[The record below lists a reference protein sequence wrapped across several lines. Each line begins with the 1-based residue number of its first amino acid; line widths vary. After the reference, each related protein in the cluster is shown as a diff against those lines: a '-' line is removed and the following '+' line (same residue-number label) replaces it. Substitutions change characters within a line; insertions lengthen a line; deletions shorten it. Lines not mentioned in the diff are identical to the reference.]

1 MALHGTSARL
11 QALFGARKQVDPSI
25 VEGCMVSIKGGE
37 YKDQIGKVIQIGS
50 LREEVEVG
58 IIEGNK
64 ELGPRVT
71 LQPGQVGLLDEIHG
85 AINVGDIVS
94 TNLSHL
100 GPYESLALVTSVGP
114 TRQSFNA
121 TLLREATDAEWEDG
135 NNIVRATS
143 LSGMVQTN
151 QRFELLAGQSNSI
164 LSYRCIVRVEEC
176 RCDGRI
182 CKLLG
187 PANGLPGPNLQ
198 IYNLQDEEGEDVRSH
213 PYIHGISDDCMV
225 LVAVFDDE
233 ILDITHGDRGYN
245 RRKALEETPRHIP
258 ADEIT
263 LSQVAARSAPHLRFF
278 VVPSGC
284 LTLLHTEDHARGRFC
299 IYCISQGELD
309 RHSVCTDEA
318 CQEYHQII
326 ETMV

>member
-1 MALHGTSARL
+1 
-11 QALFGARKQVDPSI
+11 
-25 VEGCMVSIKGGE
+25 MVSIKGGE
-37 YKDQIGKVIQIGS
+37 YKDQIGKVTQIGS

-64 ELGPRVT
+64 ELGPRVI

-94 TNLSHL
+94 TNLRYLRDNWSHL
-100 GPYESLALVTSVGP
+100 DCETLALVTSVGP

-121 TLLREATDAEWEDG
+121 TLLREATDADWEDG
-135 NNIVRATS
+135 NNIVRAIS
-143 LSGMVQTN
+143 LPDMVAQSN

-164 LSYRCIVRVEEC
+164 LSYHCIVRVEEC

-198 IYNLQDEEGEDVRSH
+198 IYNLQDEEGEDVRVR

-233 ILDITHGDRGYN
+233 ILDIAHRNRGYN

-258 ADEIT
+258 ADQIT
-263 LSQVAARSAPHLRFF
+263 LRQVSARSAPHFRFF

-284 LTLLHTEDHARGRFC
+284 LTLLHTEAHARGRFC
-299 IYCISQGELD
+299 IYCLSQGELD

-318 CQEYHQII
+318 CQEYHQIMFHGRVWY
-326 ETMV
+326 EEE